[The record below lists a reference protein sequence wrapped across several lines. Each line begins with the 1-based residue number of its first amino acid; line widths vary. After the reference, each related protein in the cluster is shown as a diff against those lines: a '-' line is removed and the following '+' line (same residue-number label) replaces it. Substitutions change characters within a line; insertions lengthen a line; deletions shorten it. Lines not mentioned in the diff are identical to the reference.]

1 VRVPEQG
8 RSQKRIG
15 VDVAPL
21 AANYRLL
28 CSQVRISGLGLSVN
42 GLSKSPP
49 VCPDTFI
56 RLDKLRIGF
65 LIIANEASECLLLK
79 LVYHGV

>member
-1 VRVPEQG
+1 MRVPEQG

-15 VDVAPL
+15 VDVVPL
-21 AANYRLL
+21 AASYQPL

-49 VCPDTFI
+49 ICPNTFI
-56 RLDKLRIGF
+56 RLDKLRIGL
-65 LIIANEASECLLLK
+65 LIIANEAGECLLLK
-79 LVYHGV
+79 LVYNGV